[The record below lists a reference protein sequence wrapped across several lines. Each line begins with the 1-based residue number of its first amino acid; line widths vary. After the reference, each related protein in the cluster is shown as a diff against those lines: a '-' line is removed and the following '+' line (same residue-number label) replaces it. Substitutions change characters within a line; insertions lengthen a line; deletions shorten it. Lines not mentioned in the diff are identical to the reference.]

1 MAANSTQFRLFLF
14 LVFFPRPTPSKPH
27 NSLSASS
34 VPTYRTA
41 LLVTVICVIHAVSV
55 FLISA
60 VILYRVPTHLQAW
73 ANFLG
78 VVATVLAGIQYI
90 PQLLTTWRL
99 QAVESLSIP
108 SMCIQTPGSFVFA
121 GSLAKRLGPSGWS
134 SWGIYLVTGC
144 LQGALLTM
152 SIIFELRERRW
163 RKEGD
168 VTVGSGHE
176 ERNGHVEDNDNDT
189 TTLLGNERWAIKIAC
204 MFLRWSSHRISIA
217 EVHLHRPQ

>member
-1 MAANSTQFRLFLF
+1 MSVLRSCMWSSHQFTGSVAANSTRFSLLLFL
-14 LVFFPRPTPSKPH
+14 LFFPRATPFKPR

-34 VPTYRTA
+34 PPTYRTA
-41 LLVTVICVIHAVSV
+41 LLVTTICVIHAVVV
-55 FLISA
+55 FFISA
-60 VILYRVPTHLQAW
+60 VILYRVPNHLQAW

-78 VVATVLAGIQYI
+78 IVATVLAGVQYI

-134 SWGIYLVTGC
+134 SWGIYLVTGS
-144 LQGALLTM
+144 LQGALLAM
-152 SIIFELRERRW
+152 SIIFELRERRR

-168 VTVGSGHE
+168 IKAGHGHE
-176 ERNGHVEDNDNDT
+176 EQNGHVEDDDNDT
-189 TTLLGNERWAIKIAC
+189 TTLLGNER
-204 MFLRWSSHRISIA
+204 
-217 EVHLHRPQ
+217 